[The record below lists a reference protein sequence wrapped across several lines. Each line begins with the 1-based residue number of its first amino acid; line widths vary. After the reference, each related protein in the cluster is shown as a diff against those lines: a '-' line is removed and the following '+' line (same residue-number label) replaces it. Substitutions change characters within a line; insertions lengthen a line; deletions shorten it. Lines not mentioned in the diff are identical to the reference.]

1 MKIYF
6 IGAGPGN
13 PELLTIKAE
22 RILKEADIVI
32 YAGSLVN
39 KNILKFS
46 KKKAILYDSAS
57 MSLED
62 VLTVFSEAKPT
73 EKIVA
78 RVHSGDPSIY
88 GAIQEQ
94 MDWCK
99 GEGIGYEVI
108 PGISSFQ
115 AAAASLKQ
123 EWTLPD
129 VTQTVILTRIS
140 GRTKVPDKESLEKL
154 STIRA
159 TMVIFLSVQEIDRVV
174 RKLSRGYKIDTPVA
188 VIEKVSLPD
197 ERKIFGTLKDIA
209 KKVKDAKIK
218 RQALIIV
225 GDCLRGSYQKSKL
238 YDKNFEHSFRRKK
251 IRR

>member
-6 IGAGPGN
+6 IGAGPGD
-13 PELLTIKAE
+13 PELLTLKAVKIIKQ
-22 RILKEADIVI
+22 ADIIV

-39 KNILKFS
+39 KDILKLAKRDTVS
-46 KKKAILYDSAS
+46 YDSAS
-57 MSLED
+57 MNLED
-62 VLTVFSEAKPT
+62 VLAIFLRTKST
-73 EKIVA
+73 GKIIA
-78 RVHSGDPSIY
+78 RIHSGDPSLY

-94 MDWCK
+94 MSWCK
-99 GEGIGYEVI
+99 EQGVSYEVI

-115 AAAASLKQ
+115 AAAASLRQ
-123 EWTLPD
+123 EFTLPD

-140 GRTKVPDKESLEKL
+140 GRTLVPAKEDLEKL
-154 STIRA
+154 AKIRA
-159 TMVIFLSVQEIDRVV
+159 TMIIFLSIQEIDRVV

-197 ERKIFGTLKDIA
+197 ERKIFGTLKDIT

-238 YDKNFEHSFRRKK
+238 YDKNFEHSFRKK